1 MNIYVIFL
9 KLVIIWIRKNPYWF
23 QISIGEACSI
33 VYPEINIKYCI
44 WHMKR
49 ALNLKKNE
57 ICKEEVTS
65 YDNCYILYKMLCNLF
80 LCPIEYVVKVFNK
93 IKNNSDNERFD

>member
-1 MNIYVIFL
+1 
-9 KLVIIWIRKNPYWF
+9 
-23 QISIGEACSI
+23 
-33 VYPEINIKYCI
+33 
-44 WHMKR
+44 MKR

-57 ICKEEVTS
+57 ICKEEVAS

-93 IKNNSDNERFD
+93 IKINSDNERFDEFIKYY